1 MRNPMGELNNLL
13 STTDA
18 ITWPFLQRNYT
29 EWKAV
34 AQRRTSES
42 EVQVSE
48 TSNRDPELE
57 NQQNRNSFIQIK
69 DKNVPELVVD
79 MNTQIQKTAK
89 SL

>member
-1 MRNPMGELNNLL
+1 MKNTVFQMRNPMGELNNLL

-57 NQQNRNSFIQIK
+57 NQQNRNKVLFK
-69 DKNVPELVVD
+69 
-79 MNTQIQKTAK
+79 
-89 SL
+89 